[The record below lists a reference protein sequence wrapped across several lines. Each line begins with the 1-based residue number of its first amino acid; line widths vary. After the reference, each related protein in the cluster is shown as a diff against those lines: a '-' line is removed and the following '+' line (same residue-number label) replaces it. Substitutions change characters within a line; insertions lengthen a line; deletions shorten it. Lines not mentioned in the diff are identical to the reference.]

1 MVYCY
6 ATALDD
12 WASQLERHHSVSA
25 LSPDGNVL
33 AAGGSTCIG
42 VGGRGEWI
50 EPAYIVYVSFNKGW
64 L

>member
-33 AAGGSTCIG
+33 AAGVCLHVLEWVVGVSSQSLCIS
-42 VGGRGEWI
+42 I
-50 EPAYIVYVSFNKGW
+50 SISII
-64 L
+64 